1 MASCKVSFLSNTVPD
16 IVKELSS
23 YSVGWSL
30 TAAVYSPTHNLLI
43 TAGKWNTQY

>member
-1 MASCKVSFLSNTVPD
+1 MASCQQVSIFLIPD
-16 IVKELSS
+16 IVQELSS

-43 TAGKWNTQY
+43 TAGK